1 MSNDP
6 EELGIMSMWDAAEC
20 MRDLG
25 ATLPRGWTPTE
36 IMIREDRDRYNRG
49 WLSHAIFSYGSHAV
63 SRRYFF
69 LTVHDSSQN

>member
-36 IMIREDRDRYNRG
+36 IMIREDRDRYNREIG
-49 WLSHAIFSYGSHAV
+49 RAHV
-63 SRRYFF
+63 
-69 LTVHDSSQN
+69 